1 MNQFGLLIAF
11 AVLIFSWWATYTIL
25 GGKLEA
31 RYPYMPRTWASTWRS
46 FLAGIVALALF
57 ALAGSAF
64 IRGGGP

>member
-1 MNQFGLLIAF
+1 MNQVGLLIAF
-11 AVLIFSWWATYTIL
+11 VVLVFSWWAIYTIL
-25 GGKLEA
+25 GGKLQA
-31 RYPYMPRTWASTWRS
+31 RYPFMPQTWASTSRS